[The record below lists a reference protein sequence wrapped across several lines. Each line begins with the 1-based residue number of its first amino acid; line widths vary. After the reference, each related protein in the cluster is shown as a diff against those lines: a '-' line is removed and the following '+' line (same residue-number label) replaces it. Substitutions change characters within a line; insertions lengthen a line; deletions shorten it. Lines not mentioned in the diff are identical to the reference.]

1 MLHRTNDTPATPI
14 GIVQTWGTKKQVS
27 SFIEDIWPVNWN
39 REAFEHYIRS
49 EVFIERDE
57 QETYERHG
65 QALVDVVDAMAKENL
80 DSALAMTLLLDK
92 AIDLTFHLSESEGQA
107 REVIA
112 AMVEEK
118 AAEAQGCAS

>member
-1 MLHRTNDTPATPI
+1 MLHRQNDTPATPI

-27 SFIEDIWPVNWN
+27 SFIEDIWPVNWT
-39 REAFEHYIRS
+39 REAFDHYIRS
-49 EVFIERDE
+49 DIERDE
-57 QETYERHG
+57 RETYERHG

-92 AIDLTFHLSESEGQA
+92 AVDLTFNLSESEGQA

-118 AAEAQGCAS
+118 AAEAQGGAS

>member
-14 GIVQTWGTKKQVS
+14 GIVQTWGTKKQVA
-27 SFIEDIWPVNWN
+27 SFIEDIWPINWT
-39 REAFEHYIRS
+39 REAFDHYIRS
-49 EVFIERDE
+49 DIERDE
-57 QETYERHG
+57 RETYERHG

-80 DSALAMTLLLDK
+80 DSARAMTLLLDK

-118 AAEAQGCAS
+118 AAEAKGGAS

>member
-1 MLHRTNDTPATPI
+1 MLHRTNDTPATPLE
-14 GIVQTWGTKKQVS
+14 IVQTWGTKKQVS
-27 SFIEDIWPVNWN
+27 SFIEDLWPVNWT
-39 REAFEHYIRS
+39 REAFDHYIRS
-49 EVFIERDE
+49 DIERDE
-57 QETYERHG
+57 RETYERHG

-118 AAEAQGCAS
+118 AAEAKGGAS

>member
-1 MLHRTNDTPATPI
+1 
-14 GIVQTWGTKKQVS
+14 
-27 SFIEDIWPVNWN
+27 
-39 REAFEHYIRS
+39 
-49 EVFIERDE
+49 
-57 QETYERHG
+57 
-65 QALVDVVDAMAKENL
+65 MAKENL

-118 AAEAQGCAS
+118 AAEAKGGAS

>member
-14 GIVQTWGTKKQVS
+14 EIVQTWGTKKQVS
-27 SFIEDIWPVNWN
+27 SFIEDIWPINWT
-39 REAFEHYIRS
+39 REAFDHYIRS
-49 EVFIERDE
+49 DIERDE
-57 QETYERHG
+57 RENYKR
-65 QALVDVVDAMAKENL
+65 QAYSEVIDVMATAIYQNL
-80 DSALAMTLLLDK
+80 DEEVAMTLLLDK

-118 AAEAQGCAS
+118 AAEAKGGAS